1 MFPGCQVQ
9 GGAAVLVRR
18 GRRDARVT
26 RAGSAP
32 GADPRRGA
40 EGGGLRRRVEAH
52 RAGQSRGVRPRRVKR
67 IKRIGRRIIRRSSR
81 RRGAA
86 GGGRA
91 GRLEGTERHGA
102 IGAPVTVR
110 SRVSERDFDTRGAQV
125 RPATFRAFGV
135 LARARRG
142 RGPTSLAA
150 DAVGRRIGARAV
162 APAPRARR
170 SAILRRRDESRRHS
184 TGRRREGFASGF
196 AGRFGVRLERPGV
209 AEDAR
214 GCRGGGD

>member
-9 GGAAVLVRR
+9 DSSAVSAASRASRRSCHPAAPPPAPTRAVVLRVEGCAAASKPIVLDRAAAYVLDASN
-18 GRRDARVT
+18 GSNGSADGSSDARLVAEV
-26 RAGSAP
+26 RQVVDAQGGSRELS
-32 GADPRRGA
+32 G
-40 EGGGLRRRVEAH
+40 
-52 RAGQSRGVRPRRVKR
+52 
-67 IKRIGRRIIRRSSR
+67 
-81 RRGAA
+81 
-86 GGGRA
+86 
-91 GRLEGTERHGA
+91 
-102 IGAPVTVR
+102 TVR
-110 SRVSERDFDTRGAQV
+110 SELLLRSDLAFQNATLTPVELRFDRRLSERF
-125 RPATFRAFGV
+125 V

-214 GCRGGGD
+214 GCCGGGD